1 MFYDVNS
8 ITYDKLL
15 KTTQYQKPYRD
26 SGNAYP
32 LGDRRYSAR
41 HFRKESD
48 GSFSIW
54 YLNREI
60 TDKVLKGDEDLG
72 DYYKNRKP
80 LAVVYPDNTM
90 EFTDTNFHQGDRC
103 LFSELIGRG
112 GTIQQIKSK
121 GGVVFYNS
129 TGAYPVFVGLRISLD
144 TYKPV
149 TKFEVIQPT
158 LNRKRSNEAM
168 KQYKDF
174 LNTYPMFI
182 KSLDEKSAVS
192 VITDMYQQMGEDNF
206 MKINA
211 KDIKDLVDKKFYL
224 DAAMGIYLEAM
235 PWFRSTIRYY
245 MKNDGYMGGGHPRMA
260 SDWQDNVMYQVQK
273 KFRKLMLSTNDSVFD
288 WVALPEGVLKSSE
301 WDHKIIVDG
310 NKIVTQV

>member
-41 HFRKESD
+41 HFRKEVD

-54 YLNREI
+54 YLNRGI
-60 TDKVLKGDEDLG
+60 TDKVLKGDEDIG

-80 LAVVYPDNTM
+80 LAVVHPDNTM

-129 TGAYPVFVGLRISLD
+129 NGAYPVFVGLRISLD

-168 KQYKDF
+168 KQYREF
-174 LNTYPMFI
+174 LDTYPVLL
-182 KSLDEKSAVS
+182 KALDEKSGVS

-273 KFRKLMLSTNDSVFD
+273 KFRKLMLSTDNSVFD
-288 WVALPEGVLKSSE
+288 WVSLPEGVLKSSE
-301 WDHKIIVDG
+301 WNHQIMVGDKT
-310 NKIVTQV
+310 VTQL